1 MPTAAFHRS
10 GAFLRRER
18 GLFVAGHLSTS
29 SSVVSSRMVVTERCT
44 SPAVDVVELEIIN
57 RNMRI
62 CVWCGNRDRE
72 ACMPCQLEGA
82 YRHLEPAPLESW
94 EQPPE
99 LPAMRELVDLPAQER
114 LAFVWLSIRYI
125 QAKDPPGDT

>member
-1 MPTAAFHRS
+1 MAS
-10 GAFLRRER
+10 GER
-18 GLFVAGHLSTS
+18 YL
-29 SSVVSSRMVVTERCT
+29 
-44 SPAVDVVELEIIN
+44 SPAVDVAETETSH

-72 ACMPCQLEGA
+72 TCVPCQQEGK

-114 LAFVWLSIRYI
+114 LILIWLSVRYS
-125 QAKDPPGDT
+125 QTRGPPGDS

>member
-1 MPTAAFHRS
+1 MAET
-10 GAFLRRER
+10 ER
-18 GLFVAGHLSTS
+18 G
-29 SSVVSSRMVVTERCT
+29 T
-44 SPAVDVVELEIIN
+44 SPSIDVAEPEIGQ

-72 ACMPCQLEGA
+72 ACMLCQLEGE
-82 YRHLEPAPLESW
+82 YRHLEPASLDSW

-114 LAFVWLSIRYI
+114 LALIWLSVRYS
-125 QAKDPPGDT
+125 QTGDPPGDI